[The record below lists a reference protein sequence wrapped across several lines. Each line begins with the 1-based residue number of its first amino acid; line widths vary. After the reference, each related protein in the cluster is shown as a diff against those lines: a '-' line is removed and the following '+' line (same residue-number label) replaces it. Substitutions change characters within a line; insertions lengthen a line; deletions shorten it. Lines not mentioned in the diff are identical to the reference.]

1 MKLFKKISCLF
12 IIIVGAFLLS
22 ACTSHKEDK
31 ERLVRYLNNVYGENA
46 YEIKEDPRHP
56 YYWFVTLKDYPNIPF
71 TCSVSHD
78 WLAMGSPF
86 IHSDFEET
94 FCTRALAEYKENH
107 NLGDDVLSY
116 LHPVNF
122 VYSTEVTNLD
132 QLKESYAKMLDFIN
146 YTSLKYPI
154 LAETDCFGVRMDIIG
169 IRLKSSRRNLDGSID
184 TSIYRQV
191 CNAENGKLNI
201 RPFEEI
207 RQELEP
213 KLRTHPENSKGF
225 VFVVNT
231 TSFVLGSDTL
241 DDCLDKDVE
250 LESTTIGEL
259 KKIYLQP
266 REVSESYI
274 LSRVY
279 NVGSLSYYTKFKI
292 QVKNL
297 SDKECSL
304 LEGTLVK
311 TVVSDPAS
319 IYIGDVYFEFD
330 KRKELTADLYDMLGI
345 KKPSTSEEES
355 KGVVY
360 QNIKVLFKMKTYFK
374 EIDSVT
380 LTYQE

>member
-31 ERLVRYLNNVYGENA
+31 ERLVRYLNNVYGENT

-154 LAETDCFGVRMDIIG
+154 LAETDCFGVRMDISG

-241 DDCLDKDVE
+241 DDCLDKDFE

>member
-12 IIIVGAFLLS
+12 IIIVGACLLS

-31 ERLVRYLNNVYGENA
+31 ERLVRYLNNVYGENT
-46 YEIKEDPRHP
+46 YVMKEDPSHP

-132 QLKESYAKMLDFIN
+132 QLKESYDKMLDFIN

-154 LAETDCFGVRMDIIG
+154 LVETDCLGVRMDISG
-169 IRLKSSRRNLDGSID
+169 IRLKSSRRDLDGSID

-201 RPFEEI
+201 TSFEEI
-207 RQELEP
+207 RQELESQ
-213 KLRTHPENSKGF
+213 LRTHPENSKGF

-241 DDCLDKDVE
+241 DDCLYKHFE
-250 LESTTIGEL
+250 LSSTTVEEL
-259 KKIYLQP
+259 QKIKL
-266 REVSESYI
+266 
-274 LSRVY
+274 
-279 NVGSLSYYTKFKI
+279 
-292 QVKNL
+292 
-297 SDKECSL
+297 
-304 LEGTLVK
+304 
-311 TVVSDPAS
+311 
-319 IYIGDVYFEFD
+319 
-330 KRKELTADLYDMLGI
+330 
-345 KKPSTSEEES
+345 
-355 KGVVY
+355 
-360 QNIKVLFKMKTYFK
+360 
-374 EIDSVT
+374 
-380 LTYQE
+380 